1 MYSPRISMKKIKASI
16 NQKMQDKNDDDTAK
30 VRLKWY
36 NRWAKISGAD
46 QLPDGSYN
54 WEQID
59 WDNEFVRLEWYM
71 CDPSILT
78 KLGDDKYR
86 DKGLAMIP
94 EELHET
100 Y

>member
-1 MYSPRISMKKIKASI
+1 MGKYSLKNVKKKVKEKVDNWNDNDTGKTRI
-16 NQKMQDKNDDDTAK
+16 
-30 VRLKWY
+30 KWY

-59 WDNEFVRLEWYM
+59 WENEFVRIEWYL
-71 CDPSILT
+71 CDPQILM
-78 KLGDDKYR
+78 KIGDPKYYAE
-86 DKGLAMIP
+86 GLSRIP

-100 Y
+100 L